1 MKIRTKN
8 FLYTSGIIIFI
19 VTIAFSLLY
28 LLMPNYHQKKK
39 EKEIKEEVKILIEEI
54 ENQPISKKS
63 FKKIAT
69 ESFYSGL
76 TFILKD
82 SNERIL
88 YPRALILPPEPID
101 INEFTDVQLIEEEI
115 DNHTTTM
122 ESELQYLTYDRTFK
136 GPQNEEYTLSVIYFL
151 QPINEA
157 QEVLL
162 NIYPVVLLICCVLGT
177 VGAYFYSY
185 YSTKRITKISET
197 TRRMTFS
204 KKIIKNDI
212 KGTDEISELS
222 KDIHYLHDSLVALNE
237 HLTQDLLIISNLE
250 NSKTEF
256 MQMASHELKT
266 PLTALSCIIEGM
278 LYKIGPYEDR
288 DKYLIVC
295 QTLLKEQAN
304 LIKDILYISKLDK
317 IMIKKNTKFLLNE
330 LIENELPK
338 FEAFIIKQ
346 GYSLEINLEEI
357 EIEANREEIQRVV
370 SNLINNAMK
379 YTKVGGRIGLS
390 LTRDEI
396 KIWNECDPLKPQELD
411 RIFEAFYRPDF
422 ARDRKDGGTGLGLY
436 IISQLLQKNQFV
448 YEFLPTEDF
457 KGMVFRILLKNK

>member
-8 FLYTSGIIIFI
+8 FLYTSGIIILI

-39 EKEIKEEVKILIEEI
+39 KNEIKEEVKLLIEEI
-54 ENQPISKKS
+54 EDEPISKKS

-88 YPRALILPPEPID
+88 YPRTLIFPPEPID
-101 INEFTDVQLIEEEI
+101 INEFTEVQLTEEEI
-115 DNHTTTM
+115 DNQTTTM

-136 GPQNEEYTLSVIYFL
+136 GPQNEEYTLSIIYFL

-157 QEVLL
+157 QAVLL

-197 TRRMTFS
+197 TRKMTFS
-204 KKIIKNDI
+204 NEIIKNDI

-222 KDIHYLHDSLVALNE
+222 KDIHYLHESLAALNE
-237 HLTQDLLIISNLE
+237 QLTQDLLIISNLE

-256 MQMASHELKT
+256 MQIASHELKT

-278 LYKIGPYEDR
+278 LYKVGPYQDR

-295 QTLLKEQAN
+295 QTLLKEQSN

-317 IMIKKNTKFLLNE
+317 IVMKKHTKFSLNE

-338 FEAFIIKQ
+338 FEAFIIRKE
-346 GYSLEINLEEI
+346 YRLELNLEEI
-357 EIEANREEIQRVV
+357 KIEANQEEIQQVV
-370 SNLINNAMK
+370 SNLINNTMK
-379 YTKVGGRIGLS
+379 YTKAGGRIGLS
-390 LTRDEI
+390 LTRDEM
-396 KIWNECDPLKPQELD
+396 KIWNECEPLKQQELN

-436 IISQLLQKNQFV
+436 IVSQLLHKNQLV
-448 YEFLPTEDF
+448 YEFLPTQDF

>member
-1 MKIRTKN
+1 
-8 FLYTSGIIIFI
+8 
-19 VTIAFSLLY
+19 
-28 LLMPNYHQKKK
+28 MPNYHQKKK
-39 EKEIKEEVKILIEEI
+39 EKEIKEEVKFLIEKI
-54 ENQPISKKS
+54 ENQPISKKT

-82 SNERIL
+82 SNEKIL
-88 YPRALILPPEPID
+88 YPRSLIFPPEPID
-101 INEFTDVQLIEEEI
+101 INEFTDDQLIEEEV
-115 DNHTTTM
+115 DTQTTTM
-122 ESELQYLTYDRTFK
+122 ASDLQYLTYDRTFK
-136 GPQNEEYTLSVIYFL
+136 GPQNEKYVLSVIYPL

-157 QEVLL
+157 QAVLL
-162 NIYPVVLLICCVLGT
+162 NIYPVVLLSCCILGT

-204 KKIIKNDI
+204 NKILKNDI

-237 HLTQDLLIISNLE
+237 RLTQDLLIISNLE

-278 LYKIGPYEDR
+278 RYKIGPYQDR

-317 IMIKKNTKFLLNE
+317 IVTKQKTKFLLNE

-346 GYSLEINLEEI
+346 EYRLEMNLEEI
-357 EIEANREEIQRVV
+357 KIEADREEIQRVV
-370 SNLINNAMK
+370 SNLINNTMK
-379 YTKVGGRIGLS
+379 YTKAGGHIGLS
-390 LTRDEI
+390 LTKDEM
-396 KIWNECDPLKPQELD
+396 KIWNECEPLKQQELD

-436 IISQLLQKNQFV
+436 IVSQLLQKNQLV
-448 YEFLPTEDF
+448 YGFLATEDF
-457 KGMVFRILLKNK
+457 KGMVFRISLKK

>member
-8 FLYTSGIIIFI
+8 FLYTSGITILI

-157 QEVLL
+157 QAVLL

-346 GYSLEINLEEI
+346 GYSLEINL
-357 EIEANREEIQRVV
+357 
-370 SNLINNAMK
+370 
-379 YTKVGGRIGLS
+379 
-390 LTRDEI
+390 
-396 KIWNECDPLKPQELD
+396 
-411 RIFEAFYRPDF
+411 
-422 ARDRKDGGTGLGLY
+422 
-436 IISQLLQKNQFV
+436 
-448 YEFLPTEDF
+448 
-457 KGMVFRILLKNK
+457 

>member
-8 FLYTSGIIIFI
+8 FLYTSGIIILI

-39 EKEIKEEVKILIEEI
+39 EKEIKEEVKLLIEEI

-88 YPRALILPPEPID
+88 YPRALIFPPEPID
-101 INEFTDVQLIEEEI
+101 INESTDVQLIEEEI
-115 DNHTTTM
+115 DNQTTTM
-122 ESELQYLTYDRTFK
+122 ESELQYLMYDRTFK
-136 GPQNEEYTLSVIYFL
+136 DSQNEEYTLSVIYFL

-157 QEVLL
+157 QAVLL
-162 NIYPVVLLICCVLGT
+162 NIYPVVLFICCVLGT

-204 KKIIKNDI
+204 NKIIKNDI
-212 KGTDEISELS
+212 KGMDEISELS

-237 HLTQDLLIISNLE
+237 QLTQDLLIISNLE

-278 LYKIGPYEDR
+278 LYKIGPYQDR

-317 IMIKKNTKFLLNE
+317 IVIKKNTKFLLNE
-330 LIENELPK
+330 LIENEFPK

-379 YTKVGGRIGLS
+379 YTKVRGRIGLS
-390 LTRDEI
+390 LTRDEME
-396 KIWNECDPLKPQELD
+396 IWNECEPLNPKELD

-448 YEFLPTEDF
+448 YEFLPAKDF